1 MGEVH
6 TRHTVNMWSSV
17 LPDITEG
24 SKIQKKDLM
33 LMNKNGVYGY
43 IKPTSIKLKGRS
55 IYKIEVH
62 KIITGFCQEGI

>member
-1 MGEVH
+1 
-6 TRHTVNMWSSV
+6 
-17 LPDITEG
+17 
-24 SKIQKKDLM
+24 
-33 LMNKNGVYGY
+33 MNKNGVYGY